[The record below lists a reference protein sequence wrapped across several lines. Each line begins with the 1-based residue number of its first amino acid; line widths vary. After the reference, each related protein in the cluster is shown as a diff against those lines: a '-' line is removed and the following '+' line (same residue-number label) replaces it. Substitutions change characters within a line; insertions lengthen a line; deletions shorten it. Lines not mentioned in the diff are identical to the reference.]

1 MATNSHFR
9 PFQSRRGKIITIEI
23 WLYKALISLLWSGFK
38 ISMKDTIQ
46 GSKWPSMRFYLK
58 NCHFGPF
65 QSLALRRESF
75 DLQPWLRKSLVLS
88 SVDKG
93 AILA

>member
-1 MATNSHFR
+1 MVIFALFR
-9 PFQSRRGKIITIEI
+9 VGGEKIFTIEI
-23 WLYKALISLLWSGFK
+23 WLYKALISFLWSGFK

>member
-1 MATNSHFR
+1 MVIFALFR
-9 PFQSRRGKIITIEI
+9 VGGEKIFTIEI
-23 WLYKALISLLWSGFK
+23 WLYKALISFLWSGFK

-65 QSLALRRESF
+65 QSLSLRREKVLTF
-75 DLQPWLRKSLVLS
+75 QTWLRKSLALS
-88 SVDKG
+88 SVDQG
-93 AILA
+93 TALA